1 MQYNWNWGIF
11 WEESPYGIPYWE
23 TLLEGLKWTLLVAG
37 FAWVLALVLGAII
50 GTLRTVENKWVV
62 GLCNTYVEIF
72 RNIPL
77 IVQMFLWFYVIPD
90 VFLPKGI
97 LAWYKQDLPQII
109 NISFLT
115 AVLALGFFTSSRVAV
130 QVTAGIK
137 ALPRGQKMAGEALG
151 FTGYQTYRYVLLPMA
166 FRIIIPALVNEMAAI
181 IKNSSVALVI
191 SVVELTAAA
200 YSMSEFSFQTFESLT
215 GATII
220 YVVVSAIAL
229 LSARVL
235 EKYVAVPGY
244 VVAGSTS
251 AGGK

>member
-11 WEESPYGIPYWE
+11 WEESPFGIPYYE
-23 TLLEGLKWTLLVAG
+23 TLLLGLKWTLLTAG
-37 FAWVLALVLGAII
+37 FAWALALILGAIV
-50 GTLRTVENKWVV
+50 GTLRTVDNKWVV
-62 GLCNTYVEIF
+62 RISNGYVELF

-77 IVQMFLWFYVIPD
+77 IVQMFLWYYVVPD
-90 VFLPKGI
+90 LFLPSG
-97 LAWYKQDLPQII
+97 LREWYKQDLPMII

-115 AVLALGFFTSSRVAV
+115 AVIALGFFTSARVAV

-137 ALPRGQKMAGEALG
+137 ALPRGQEMAGKALG
-151 FTGYQTYRYVLLPMA
+151 FTQFQTYRYVLLPMA

-200 YSMSEFSFQTFESLT
+200 YSMSEFSFQTFEALT

-220 YVVVSAIAL
+220 YIIVSAIAL
-229 LSARVL
+229 LLARVL
-235 EKYVAVPGY
+235 EKVVAVPGY
-244 VVAGSTS
+244 VVAGSTGN
-251 AGGK
+251 GGH